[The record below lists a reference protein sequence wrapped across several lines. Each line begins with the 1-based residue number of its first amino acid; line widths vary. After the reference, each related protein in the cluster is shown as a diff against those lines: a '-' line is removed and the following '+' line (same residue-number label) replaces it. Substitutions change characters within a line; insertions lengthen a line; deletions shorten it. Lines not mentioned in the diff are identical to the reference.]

1 MKNVESLTL
10 IAKNEEMRE
19 MISRV
24 DKIVDS
30 DSSVLLVG
38 ETGVGKEIVAEY
50 IHRSSS
56 RASGP
61 FVKLGLS
68 AMPAELLESELFGH
82 EKGAF
87 TSASYEKK
95 GLFEIAD
102 KGSIF
107 LDDIDDVPIQI
118 QTKLLRVLESR
129 ELMKVGSTVPVP
141 IDVRLITATKI
152 DLKDLVSKNLF
163 RADLFYRINVVPIK
177 IPTLRARRDDIPF
190 LIEHFLQY
198 YAPGKKISLSN
209 EAMRAMVSFSWPG
222 NVREL
227 KNVVQRITLY
237 VDGEIKLEDLPPE
250 IRNENPIEFLL
261 KACNKCYVDGSM
273 NFEQIVKCLEH
284 NLINEALR
292 KTNGNQ
298 TQAAKNLGLSLST
311 FRDKV
316 KKHSID
322 CSNY

>member
-10 IAKNEEMRE
+10 IARNEEMRE
-19 MISRV
+19 MISRL
-24 DKIVDS
+24 DKVVDS
-30 DSSVLLVG
+30 DSSILLVG
-38 ETGVGKEIVAEY
+38 ETGVGKEIIAEY
-50 IHRSSS
+50 VHRSSS
-56 RASGP
+56 RAGGP

-68 AMPAELLESELFGH
+68 AMPADLLESELFGH
-82 EKGAF
+82 EKGSF

-95 GLFEIAD
+95 GLFEIAHN
-102 KGSIF
+102 GTIF
-107 LDDIDDVPIQI
+107 LDDIDDVPIHI

-129 ELMKVGSTVPVP
+129 ELMRVGSTAPIP
-141 IDVRLITATKI
+141 IDVRLVTATKI
-152 DLKDLVSKNLF
+152 DLKELVNRNLF

-177 IPTLRARRDDIPF
+177 IPPLRARRDDIPF
-190 LIEHFLQY
+190 LIEHFLLQ
-198 YAPGKKISLSN
+198 YAPNKKISLAN
-209 EAMRAMVSFSWPG
+209 EAMRAMVGYSWPG

-237 VDGEIKLEDLPPE
+237 VDNEINLDDLPPE

-284 NLINEALR
+284 NLLSEALR

-322 CSNY
+322 CSKD

>member
-19 MISRV
+19 MISRL

-30 DSSVLLVG
+30 DGSILLVG
-38 ETGVGKEIVAEY
+38 ETGVGKEIIAEY
-50 IHRSSS
+50 VHRSSS
-56 RASGP
+56 RAGGP

-68 AMPAELLESELFGH
+68 AMPSELLESELFGH

-87 TSASYEKK
+87 TSAAYEKK
-95 GLFEIAD
+95 GLFEIANN
-102 KGSIF
+102 GTIF

-129 ELMKVGSTVPVP
+129 ELMRVGSTVPIP

-152 DLKDLVSKNLF
+152 DLKDLVNRNLF

-177 IPTLRARRDDIPF
+177 IPPLRARRDDIPF
-190 LIEHFLQY
+190 LIEHFLLQ
-198 YAPGKKISLSN
+198 YAPNKKILLTNESL
-209 EAMRAMVSFSWPG
+209 RAMVGYSWPG

-227 KNVVQRITLY
+227 KNIIQRIALY
-237 VDGEIKLEDLPPE
+237 VDSEIKLEDLPPE

-284 NLINEALR
+284 NLLNEALR

>member
-1 MKNVESLTL
+1 MKNVESLAL

-24 DKIVDS
+24 DKIINS
-30 DSSVLLVG
+30 DSSVLLIG
-38 ETGVGKEIVAEY
+38 ETGVGKELVAEY
-50 IHRSSS
+50 IHRSSP
-56 RASGP
+56 RAGGP

-68 AMPAELLESELFGH
+68 AMPADLLESELFGH

-95 GLFEIAD
+95 GLFEIAHN
-102 KGSIF
+102 GTIF

-129 ELMKVGSTVPVP
+129 ELMRVGSTIP
-141 IDVRLITATKI
+141 IPINVRLVTATKV
-152 DLKDLVSKNLF
+152 DLKELVNRNLL

-177 IPTLRARRDDIPF
+177 IPPLRARRDDIPILTEYF
-190 LIEHFLQY
+190 LSH
-198 YAPGKKISLSN
+198 YAPNKKISLTN
-209 EAMRAMVSFSWPG
+209 EAIRAMVGYSWPG

-227 KNVVQRITLY
+227 KNVIQRISLY
-237 VDGEIKLEDLPPE
+237 VESEIKLNDLPAE
-250 IRNENPIEFLL
+250 IVDENPIEFLL

-273 NFEQIVKCLEH
+273 NFDQIVKCLEH
-284 NLINEALR
+284 NLLSEALK

-311 FRDKV
+311 FRDKI
-316 KKHSID
+316 KKHNID
-322 CSNY
+322 CA

>member
-56 RASGP
+56 RSGGP

-68 AMPAELLESELFGH
+68 AMPADLLESELFGH

-102 KGSIF
+102 KGTIF
-107 LDDIDDVPIQI
+107 LDDIDDVPVQI

-129 ELMKVGSTVPVP
+129 ELMRVGSTEPLP

-163 RADLFYRINVVPIK
+163 RPDLFYRINVVPIK
-177 IPTLRARRDDIPF
+177 IPPLKARRDDIPY
-190 LIEHFLQY
+190 LVEHFLQH
-198 YAPGKKISLSN
+198 YAQGKKITLTN
-209 EAMRAMVSFSWPG
+209 EAIRAMVSYSWPG

-237 VDGEIKLEDLPPE
+237 VDGEIKLDDLPPE

-284 NLINEALR
+284 NLLSEALN

-311 FRDKV
+311 FRDKM
-316 KKHSID
+316 KKHNVD
-322 CSNY
+322 C

>member
-1 MKNVESLTL
+1 MKNVESLSL

-19 MISRV
+19 MICRI
-24 DKIVDS
+24 DKIADS
-30 DSSVLLVG
+30 DSSILLVG
-38 ETGVGKEIVAEY
+38 ETGVGKEIIAEY
-50 IHRSSS
+50 VHRSSS
-56 RASGP
+56 RVSGP

-68 AMPAELLESELFGH
+68 AMPADLLESELFGH

-95 GLFEIAD
+95 GLFEIANN
-102 KGSIF
+102 GTIF
-107 LDDIDDVPIQI
+107 LDDIDDVPVQI

-129 ELMKVGSTVPVP
+129 ELMRVGSTVPIP

-152 DLKDLVSKNLF
+152 DLKELVHRNLF

-177 IPTLRARRDDIPF
+177 IPPLRARRDDIPI
-190 LIEHFLQY
+190 LIEHFLQHY
-198 YAPGKKISLSN
+198 SPNKKISLTN
-209 EAMRAMVSFSWPG
+209 ESLRAMVGYSWPG

-237 VDGEIKLEDLPPE
+237 VDDQIKLEDLPPE

-284 NLINEALR
+284 NLLNEALR

-316 KKHSID
+316 KKHAID

>member
-1 MKNVESLTL
+1 M
-10 IAKNEEMRE
+10 IAR
-19 MISRV
+19 I

-30 DSSVLLVG
+30 DSSILLVG
-38 ETGVGKEIVAEY
+38 ETGVGKEIIAEY
-50 IHRSSS
+50 IHRTSQRS
-56 RASGP
+56 SGP

-68 AMPAELLESELFGH
+68 AMPADLLESELFGH

-95 GLFEIAD
+95 GLFQIANN
-102 KGSIF
+102 GTIF

-129 ELMKVGSTVPVP
+129 ELLRIGSTIP
-141 IDVRLITATKI
+141 IPINVRLITATKI
-152 DLKDLVSKNLF
+152 DLKDLVNRHLF

-177 IPTLRARRDDIPF
+177 IPPLRARRDDIPV
-190 LIEHFLQY
+190 LIEHFLQHY
-198 YAPGKKISLSN
+198 SPSKKNSLSS
-209 EAMRAMVSFSWPG
+209 EALRAMVGYSWPG

-227 KNVVQRITLY
+227 KNVVQRISLY
-237 VDGEIKLEDLPPE
+237 IEDQIKLEDLPPE

-261 KACNKCYVDGSM
+261 KACNKCYMDGSM

-284 NLINEALR
+284 NLLSEALK

-311 FRDKV
+311 FRDKI
-316 KKHSID
+316 KKHNIE
-322 CSNY
+322 C

>member
-56 RASGP
+56 RSGGP

-68 AMPAELLESELFGH
+68 AMPADLLESELFGH

-102 KGSIF
+102 KGTIF
-107 LDDIDDVPIQI
+107 LDDIDDVPVQI

-129 ELMKVGSTVPVP
+129 ELMRVGSTEPLP

-163 RADLFYRINVVPIK
+163 RPDLFYRINVVPIK
-177 IPTLRARRDDIPF
+177 IPPLKARRDDIPY
-190 LIEHFLQY
+190 LVEHFLQH
-198 YAPGKKISLSN
+198 YAPGKKITLTN
-209 EAMRAMVSFSWPG
+209 EAIRAMVSYSWPG

-237 VDGEIKLEDLPPE
+237 VDGEIKLDDLPPE

-284 NLINEALR
+284 NLLSEALN

-298 TQAAKNLGLSLST
+298 TLAAKNLGLSLST
-311 FRDKV
+311 FRDKM
-316 KKHSID
+316 KKHNVD
-322 CSNY
+322 C